1 MRAFIRFLVDRDLI
15 VNLISIFLLLL
26 GTYAMIAINREA
38 FPNVNL
44 DQIQVNAGYPGASP
58 EEVERLVITPIEQ
71 ELKSLSG
78 IDKMT
83 SIAFPGSARII
94 LEVDPN
100 ASNRDRIASDVQ
112 LAVSRATLPQDL
124 PYQPAVLEIDGGV
137 FPILQLAVSA
147 PRSDLE
153 LKRLGDKIRDDILE
167 IDGIGRVFIQGNRR
181 AEIRIVVDP
190 KKMRRHRI
198 SIGEIS
204 SALANW
210 NINAPGGD
218 IETSTGQK
226 AVRITGEFKDAPDVA
241 NLVLRAN
248 ELGQGLRLG
257 DVANVTESLEKA
269 QMFVDVRG
277 KPAAAIIIMK
287 KADGD
292 IITIVNQIR
301 EYIKKIPELYGEDVR
316 VDTFLDM
323 SNFARMRLG
332 VLTNNGLVGIVL
344 VFITLVLFLRPSVAM
359 TTTWGLPI
367 VFFTGL
373 YALFIGGVTLNLI
386 SMMGFIMVLGMIV
399 DDAIIIGENI
409 TYHMEQGM
417 APKKAATLGAM
428 ELLGPVTATVM
439 TTIAAFL
446 PMMFMSGVIGKFIV
460 AIPIVVSSLLF
471 FSWLESFLI
480 LPSHVA
486 FLAKPKAHPKER
498 KWLVNLEDTYGRLL
512 EKALDRRYL
521 TVAISAAILIGSFVL
536 AGTAMKFRL
545 FPPAGVDQYM
555 VRVTAPGGTS
565 HGAMR
570 KQLSLIDSEI
580 RRHIKPEYFET
591 TVITTG
597 QIARDGGDPLIQR
610 GGRFGQINV
619 VYTPAVARPEHDALE
634 DMNKLAKDLPSLF
647 PKFDVAFT
655 EIAPGPPT
663 GRPLEVEISGND
675 DAATERSARRLMA
688 LLDDVKGVTSV
699 ESGLLPGDDEL
710 HVVLDRALATY
721 AGVDLMTA
729 SSHVR
734 AAVGGLRVSTTRR
747 GTEEID
753 ITIRYPNST
762 RDPVQ
767 MLKNLQVPNQR
778 GGLVPLSRIAKLKE
792 KQGYTTIRH
801 RAGVRTVSVLANI
814 NPSLITSVEINKWAA
829 DKQPQWTGDDA
840 SRITINYGGESEKN
854 EESIKGLVRSFGFA
868 MIAIFFILAIQ
879 FNNLK
884 YPIIV
889 MMAIPF
895 GAVGIILSFL
905 VHDLVWK
912 PMPLSFFSMMGM
924 VALAGVVVNS
934 SLILLVFI
942 QRAMKE
948 GMNYRDAIIL
958 AGRRRLRAVILTA
971 ATTVVGLLPTA
982 YGWGGMDPFVS
993 PMALALSWGLLFATL
1008 VTLITIPAALAVGI
1022 DVQAKLGEWWGR
1034 LVPEG
1039 GIWNLVLSRIGGF
1052 RNLVISRIKKD

>member
-15 VNLISIFLLLL
+15 VNLISVFLLLL
-26 GTYAMIAINREA
+26 GSYAIVAINREA

-44 DQIQVNAGYPGASP
+44 DRVQINAAYPGASP
-58 EEVERLVITPIEQ
+58 EEVERLLVTPIEQ

-83 SIAFPGSARII
+83 SIAFPGSARIE

-100 ASNRDRIASDVQ
+100 ASNRDRIAGDVQ

-124 PYQPAVLEIDGGV
+124 PYEPAVLEIDGGV
-137 FPILQLAVSA
+137 FPILQLAISA

-153 LKRLGDKIRDDILE
+153 LKRLGDKIRDDVLDIK
-167 IDGIGRVFIQGNRR
+167 GVGRVIIQGNRK
-181 AEIRIVVDP
+181 AEIRVVVDP
-190 KKMRRHRI
+190 EKLRQQRI

-204 SALANW
+204 SALASW
-210 NINAPGGD
+210 NVNAPGGD
-218 IETSTGQK
+218 LETSTGQK
-226 AVRITGEFKDAPDVA
+226 AVRISGEFKDASDVA
-241 NLVLRAN
+241 SLVLRAN

-257 DVANVTESLEKA
+257 DIASVTESLEKA
-269 QMFVDVRG
+269 QMYVDVQG

-287 KADGD
+287 KSDAD
-292 IITIVNQIR
+292 IITIVDEIR
-301 EYIKKIPELYGEDVR
+301 EYIKKIPELYGQDVS

-323 SNFARMRLG
+323 SKFARMRLR
-332 VLTNNGLVGIVL
+332 VLTNNGIVGIIL
-344 VFITLVLFLRPSVAM
+344 VFLTLILFLRPSVAM

-367 VFFTGL
+367 VFFAGL
-373 YALFIGGVTLNLI
+373 YALFLSGVTLNLI
-386 SMMGFIMVLGMIV
+386 SMMGFIIVLGMIV

-417 APKKAATLGAM
+417 APKKAATVGAM

-446 PMMFMSGVIGKFIV
+446 PMMFMSGMIGKFIV
-460 AIPIVVSSLLF
+460 AIPIVVSALLF

-486 FLAKPKAHPKER
+486 FLAKPKEHPKER
-498 KWLVNLEDTYGRLL
+498 KWLVKLEDAYGRLL
-512 EKALDRRYL
+512 EKALDHRYL
-521 TVAISAAILIGSFVL
+521 TVALSAAILIGSFVL

-545 FPPAGVDQYM
+545 FPPSGVDQYM

-565 HGAMR
+565 YDTMR
-570 KQLSLIDSEI
+570 NKLARIDGEI
-580 RRHIKPEYFET
+580 RKRINPEYFES
-591 TVITTG
+591 TVVTTG
-597 QIARDGGDPLIQR
+597 QIARDGGDPLVQR

-619 VYTPAVARPEHDALE
+619 VYTPAVARPDHNALD
-634 DMNKLAKDLPSLF
+634 DMNSLARDLPPLF
-647 PKFDVAFT
+647 PELDIAFT

-663 GRPLEVEISGND
+663 GRPLEVEISGSD
-675 DAATERSARRLMA
+675 DAATERTARRLMA
-688 LLDDVKGVTSV
+688 LLKDAKGVTSV

-710 HVVLDRALATY
+710 HVVLDRTLATY
-721 AGVDLMTA
+721 AGVDLITA
-729 SSHVR
+729 SRHVR
-734 AAVGGLRVSTTRR
+734 AAVGGLRVSTIRR

-753 ITIRYPNST
+753 ITIRYPDST
-762 RDPVQ
+762 RDPVK
-767 MLKNLQVPNQR
+767 MLKGLLLPNKR
-778 GGLVPLSRIAKLKE
+778 GGLVPLSRIAKLVE

-801 RAGVRTVSVLANI
+801 RAGIRTVSVLANI
-814 NPSLITSVEINKWAA
+814 NSDVVTSVEINKWVA

-840 SRITINYGGESEKN
+840 SKVTLNYGGESEKN
-854 EESIKGLVRSFGFA
+854 EESIGGLVRSFGFA
-868 MIAIFFILAIQ
+868 LIAIFFILAIQ

-889 MMAIPF
+889 MLAIPF

-905 VHDLVWK
+905 VHDILWK
-912 PMPLSFFSMMGM
+912 PMPLSFFALLGM

-934 SLILLVFI
+934 ALILLVFF

-948 GMNYRDAIIL
+948 GMECRDAIVL

-993 PMALALSWGLLFATL
+993 PMALALSWGLVFATL
-1008 VTLITIPAALAVGI
+1008 VTLITIPATLAVGI
-1022 DVQAKLGEWWGR
+1022 DVATKLGQLWDR
-1034 LVPEG
+1034 LMPEG
-1039 GIWNLVLSRIGGF
+1039 GVRTLIPAWIRKG
-1052 RNLVISRIKKD
+1052 

>member
-1 MRAFIRFLVDRDLI
+1 MRAIIRFLVERDLI
-15 VNLISIFLLLL
+15 VNLVSIFLLLL
-26 GTYAMIAINREA
+26 GTYAIMSINREA

-44 DQIQVNAGYPGASP
+44 DRVQVNAAYPGASP
-58 EEVERLVITPIEQ
+58 EEVERLLITPIEQ

-83 SIAFPGSARII
+83 SIAFPGSARIE

-100 ASNRDRIASDVQ
+100 ASNRDRIASDIQ

-124 PYQPAVLEIDGGV
+124 PYEPGVLEIDGGV
-137 FPILQLAVSA
+137 FPILQLAISA
-147 PRSDLE
+147 PRTDLA
-153 LKRLGDKIRDDILE
+153 LKRLGDEIRDDLLE
-167 IDGIGRVFIQGNRR
+167 IDGVGRVLIQGNRR

-190 KKMRRHRI
+190 KQMQRHRI

-204 SALANW
+204 ATLTNW

-218 IETSTGQK
+218 LETSTGQK

-248 ELGQGLRLG
+248 ERGQGIRLG
-257 DVANVTESLEKA
+257 DIAKVTESLEKA
-269 QMFVDVRG
+269 RIYADVQG

-301 EYIKKIPELYGEDVR
+301 EYMKKIPELYGEDVR

-323 SNFARMRLG
+323 SKFARMRLG
-332 VLTNNGLVGIVL
+332 VLTNNGLVGIIL
-344 VFITLVLFLRPSVAM
+344 VFLTLILFLRPSVAM

-367 VFFTGL
+367 VFLTGL

-417 APKKAATLGAM
+417 APKKAATVGAM
-428 ELLGPVTATVM
+428 ELLGPVTATVL

-446 PMMFMSGVIGKFIV
+446 PMMFMSGMIGKFII

-486 FLAKPKAHPKER
+486 FLAKPQVHPKER
-498 KWLVNLEDTYGRLL
+498 QWLVSLENGYSRLL
-512 EKALDRRYL
+512 EKALDHRYL
-521 TVAISAAILIGSFVL
+521 TVAISAAILIGSIVL
-536 AGTAMKFRL
+536 AGTVMKFRL
-545 FPPAGVDQYM
+545 FPSAGVDQYM

-565 HGAMR
+565 HDTMR
-570 KQLSLIDSEI
+570 RQLARIDSEI
-580 RRHIKPEYFET
+580 RKRIKPEYFET

-619 VYTPAVARPEHDALE
+619 IYTPAVARPEHDAIA
-634 DMNKLAKDLPSLF
+634 DMNSLGKELPPLF
-647 PKFDVAFT
+647 PKLDIAFT

-663 GRPLEVEISGND
+663 GRPLEVEISSND
-675 DAATERSARRLMA
+675 NTATERVARRLMK
-688 LLDDVKGVTSV
+688 LLDNVEGVTSV
-699 ESGLLPGDDEL
+699 ESGLMPGDDEL
-710 HVVLDRALATY
+710 HVVLDRQLATY
-721 AGVDLMTA
+721 AGVDLMTV

-734 AAVGGLRVSTTRR
+734 AVVGGLRVSTTRR

-753 ITIRYPNST
+753 ITIRYPDST
-762 RDPVQ
+762 GDPVQ
-767 MLKNLQVPNQR
+767 MLKNLLLPNKR
-778 GGLVPLSRIAKLKE
+778 GGLVPLSRVARLE
-792 KQGYTTIRH
+792 ERPGYTTIRH

-814 NPSLITSVEINKWAA
+814 DAKKITSIEINKWAA
-829 DKQPQWTGDDA
+829 DKEPQWLGDDA
-840 SRITINYGGESEKN
+840 SKITVNYGGESEKN

-884 YPIIV
+884 YPLIV
-889 MMAIPF
+889 MLAIPF

-924 VALAGVVVNS
+924 VALSGVVVNS
-934 SLILLVFI
+934 ALILLVFV

-948 GMNYRDAIIL
+948 GMKYRDAIIL

-971 ATTVVGLLPTA
+971 TTTVVGLLPTA

-993 PMALALSWGLLFATL
+993 PMALALSWGLVFATL
-1008 VTLITIPAALAVGI
+1008 VTLVTIPAALAVGI
-1022 DVQAKLGEWWGR
+1022 DTAAKLR
-1034 LVPEG
+1034 QLRDRFISNG
-1039 GIWNLVLSRIGGF
+1039 GIWTLVPSRIRKG
-1052 RNLVISRIKKD
+1052 